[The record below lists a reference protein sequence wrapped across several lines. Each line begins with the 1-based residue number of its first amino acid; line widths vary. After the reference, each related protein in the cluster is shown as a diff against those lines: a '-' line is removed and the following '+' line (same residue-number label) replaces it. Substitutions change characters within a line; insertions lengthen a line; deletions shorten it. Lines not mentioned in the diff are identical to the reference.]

1 MLRKPLLLFALAA
14 ALGATVTGGAGLMAK
29 PPAALPDQ
37 TQILVQEVERPPSW
51 LGRFSL
57 ATGISPGLLLTGLS
71 LATGAFIALVW
82 LHLYQQHQ
90 RWQRIEKARSEA
102 KDFRERDV
110 VKRVLDILDYE
121 EYRSFYIH
129 HPVTGKLISFEAH
142 DDRLKRALRPHDQM
156 VKMRRGLDEIK
167 QLTTQPHR
175 IPASTLALVNQYS
188 NEEFLIEIT
197 LRDWFNSFLGGLE
210 YFEILIQS
218 GQVRADEFQ
227 PFIIYWIKLIGDRR
241 YRRKGGSGFYDQL
254 FHYIHW
260 AGYGRVQ
267 SLFQRYGFKLLPP
280 PYSTHDF
287 ETTDQDEDSYDS
299 HRALCLAKAA
309 YLIYEDRDYVNDISR
324 LWLSPK
330 MDDAWKKMSDRQYV
344 VDVLKDWVKEGQRQR
359 VLEIA
364 KDFMYMDML
373 TTDTQAFLF
382 RKGSNAIL
390 AFKGTQQ
397 LSDWKT
403 NLKIRLRRFAVQ
415 DETVTPPSG
424 RVHRGFFEAWQSV
437 EKKVAYY
444 VKKWMKEDPDLKLWV
459 TGHSLGGALAAM
471 ATISLDSRGIPIS
484 GLYTFGQPRIAGWG
498 MVNAMNRRL
507 GDRIYRYVNNNDIVP
522 LIPTQITPW
531 MPSRIY
537 GHMGQFRYFDD
548 FGRLQRQ
555 SFPLQ
560 RFPDRLLGALR
571 ALITSGSPDGISDHN
586 MEFYI
591 ANLQNAMDREAKLK
605 QIERERQVLSGDFME
620 EIKTRIHNLPLHPN
634 SQKF

>member
-1 MLRKPLLLFALAA
+1 MLRKPLLLFALAM
-14 ALGATVTGGAGLMAK
+14 ALGITTTAGLGLMART
-29 PPAALPDQ
+29 PASLSDETEAL
-37 TQILVQEVERPPSW
+37 VKEVDRPPSW
-51 LGRFSL
+51 LARFSL
-57 ATGISPGLLLTGLS
+57 ATGISPGLLLMGLS
-71 LATGAFIALVW
+71 LATGAFIALVC

-90 RWQRIEKARSEA
+90 RWQRIEKARSEVKA
-102 KDFRERDV
+102 FQERDV
-110 VKRVLDILDYE
+110 VKRVLNILDYE

-156 VKMRRGLDEIK
+156 VKMRRGLDEIQ
-167 QLTTQPHR
+167 QLTTQSHR
-175 IPASTLALVNQYS
+175 IPAPTLAVVDRYR

-197 LRDWFNSFLGGLE
+197 LRDWFDVFLGGLE
-210 YFEILIQS
+210 YFETLIQS
-218 GQVRADEFQ
+218 GQVRANELQ
-227 PFIIYWIKLIGDRR
+227 PFVIYWVRLIGDRR

-260 AGYGRVQ
+260 AGYGGVQ
-267 SLFQRYGFKLLPP
+267 SLFERYGFKLLPP

-287 ETTDQDEDSYDS
+287 ETMDQEDGYDS

-309 YLIYEDRDYVNDISR
+309 YLIYEDREYVTDTSR

-330 MDDAWKKMSDRQYV
+330 MDDGWKKMSDRQYV
-344 VDVLKDWVKEGQRQR
+344 VDALKDWVTEGQAQSERD
-359 VLEIA
+359 IA
-364 KDFMYMDML
+364 KDFKYMDML
-373 TTDTQAFLF
+373 ITNTQAFLF

-390 AFKGTQQ
+390 VFKGTQQ
-397 LSDWKT
+397 LEDWKT
-403 NLKIRLRRFAVQ
+403 NLKIRLRPFTVL
-415 DETVTPPSG
+415 DETITPPSG
-424 RVHRGFFEAWQSV
+424 RVHRGFFDAWQSV
-437 EKKVAYY
+437 EKQVVYY
-444 VKKWMKEDPDLKLWV
+444 TKKWMTEDPNLKLWV

-471 ATISLDSRGIPIS
+471 ATISLESRDIPIS
-484 GLYTFGQPRIAGWG
+484 GLYTFGQPRIASWG

-591 ANLQNAMDREAKLK
+591 ANLQKALDRETKLK
-605 QIERERQVLSGDFME
+605 QMERERQALSGDFME
-620 EIKTRIHNLPLHPN
+620 DLRTRIQNLPIRRD
-634 SQKF
+634 SRKF

>member
-1 MLRKPLLLFALAA
+1 MLRKPLPLFALAMV
-14 ALGATVTGGAGLMAK
+14 LGATVTGSSELMAK
-29 PPAALPDQ
+29 TSPTLPDQ
-37 TQILVQEVERPPSW
+37 TQVLVQEVERPPSW
-51 LGRFSL
+51 LARFSL

-90 RWQRIEKARSEA
+90 RWQRIDKARSEVKA
-102 KDFRERDV
+102 FQEWDV
-110 VKRVLDILDYE
+110 VKRVLNILDYE
-121 EYRSFYIH
+121 EYRRFYIH

-156 VKMRRGLDEIK
+156 VKMRRGLDEI
-167 QLTTQPHR
+167 QQSTTQSHR
-175 IPASTLALVNQYS
+175 IPAPTLAVIDQYS

-197 LRDWFNSFLGGLE
+197 LRDWFDAFLGGLE
-210 YFEILIQS
+210 YFETLIES
-218 GQVRADEFQ
+218 GQVRANELQ
-227 PFIIYWIKLIGDRR
+227 PFVIYWVRLIGDRG

-260 AGYGRVQ
+260 AGYGGVQ
-267 SLFQRYGFKLLPP
+267 SLFERYGFKLLPP

-287 ETTDQDEDSYDS
+287 ETMDQEDGYDS

-309 YLIYEDRDYVNDISR
+309 YLIYEDREYVTDISR

-330 MDDAWKKMSDRQYV
+330 MDDSWKKMSDRQYV
-344 VDVLKDWVKEGQRQR
+344 VDVLKDWITEGQAQSERD
-359 VLEIA
+359 IA
-364 KDFMYMDML
+364 KNFKYMDML
-373 TTDTQAFLF
+373 ITNTQAFLF
-382 RKGSNAIL
+382 RKGSNAML
-390 AFKGTQQ
+390 VFKGTQQ
-397 LSDWKT
+397 LEDWKT
-403 NLKIRLRRFAVQ
+403 NLKIRLRRFSVQ

-437 EKKVAYY
+437 EKQVVYY
-444 VKKWMKEDPDLKLWV
+444 TKKWMTEDPNLKLWV

-471 ATISLDSRGIPIS
+471 ATISLESRGISIS

-507 GDRIYRYVNNNDIVP
+507 GDCIYRYVNNNDIVP
-522 LIPTQITPW
+522 LIPIQIRPW

-571 ALITSGSPDGISDHN
+571 ALISSGSPDGISDHN

-591 ANLQNAMDREAKLK
+591 TNLQKAIDREAKLK

-620 EIKTRIHNLPLHPN
+620 EIRTRIQNLPLHPD
-634 SQKF
+634 SQKS